1 MSEGIVYVLAN
12 PAMPGM
18 VKIGKTG
25 RGVEARINELYT
37 TGVPLP
43 FECAYAARVADMDKV
58 EKAFNNAFGPY
69 RINVKREFFGVE
81 PEQAIGLL
89 DLMKLEDVTPAMQAE
104 AESVDVEA
112 KASAEKF
119 KRDRRPPLNYLEMGI
134 PVGSMLIYEGDGQTT
149 CRVADGRKVSFEGRT
164 LSLSSLTRELRGGA
178 PSSGPS
184 YWMYNGRP
192 LNDIYEE
199 TYSEY

>member
-1 MSEGIVYVLAN
+1 
-12 PAMPGM
+12 
-18 VKIGKTG
+18 
-25 RGVEARINELYT
+25 
-37 TGVPLP
+37 
-43 FECAYAARVADMDKV
+43 
-58 EKAFNNAFGPY
+58 
-69 RINVKREFFGVE
+69 
-81 PEQAIGLL
+81 
-89 DLMKLEDVTPAMQAE
+89 MKLEDVTPAMQAE

-164 LSLSSLTRELRGGA
+164 PSLSSLTRELRGGA